1 MVVVGGCKLQSRIP
15 LLFVLLAAMLW
26 GTTGTAQTFAPENT
40 NPIALGAIRLALGG
54 LTLLIIVL
62 FLGQLN
68 IKNLP
73 FKATLIAA
81 LSMAFYQPFF
91 FSAVKMTGVAI
102 GTAVAIGSA
111 PILAGLLEW
120 MFRKRIPSGVWWGA
134 TFLSIIGCLLLFIN
148 KDAVSVNPF
157 GVLLALGAGLS
168 FAIYAIVSKNLLKLH
183 KPETVVAVVFTLSA
197 VILAPFLFFLD
208 LSWLLE
214 FNGVA
219 VSLHL
224 GIFATAIA
232 YLLFSKGLFLVPAST
247 AVTLSLAEPLTA
259 ALLGVFLVGELLTP
273 ISWVGIGLLFL
284 GITLLT
290 TSPDKK

>member
-1 MVVVGGCKLQSRIP
+1 MGGRRLVNRIP
-15 LLFVLLAAMLW
+15 LLFVLLAAVLW

-62 FLGQLN
+62 FLGKLD

-73 FKATLIAA
+73 MKATLIAA
-81 LSMAFYQPFF
+81 LSMAFYQPLF

-102 GTAVAIGSA
+102 GTAVAIGSS

-120 MFRKRIPSGVWWGA
+120 LIGKRRPSNVWWGA
-134 TFLSIIGCLLLFIN
+134 TLLSIVGCLLLFIN
-148 KDAVSVNPF
+148 KDAVSVNPL

-168 FAIYAIVSKNLLKLH
+168 FATYTIVSKELLRLH
-183 KPETVVAVVFTLSA
+183 QPETVVAIVFTLSA
-197 VILAPFLFFLD
+197 VLLAPFLFFLD

-214 FNGVA
+214 FNGIA

-232 YLLFSKGLFLVPAST
+232 YLLFSKGLIFVPAST

-259 ALLGVFLVGELLTP
+259 ALLGVFLVGEQLTT
-273 ISWVGIGLLFL
+273 IAWVGIGLLFL

-290 TSPDKK
+290 TSKEKNK

>member
-1 MVVVGGCKLQSRIP
+1 MGGRRLVNRIP
-15 LLFVLLAAMLW
+15 LLFVLLAAVLW

-62 FLGQLN
+62 FLGKLD

-73 FKATLIAA
+73 MKATLIAA

-102 GTAVAIGSA
+102 GTAVAIGSS

-120 MFRKRIPSGVWWGA
+120 LIGKRRPSNVWWGA
-134 TFLSIIGCLLLFIN
+134 TLLSIVGCLLLFIN
-148 KDAVSVNPF
+148 KDAVSVNPL

-168 FAIYAIVSKNLLKLH
+168 FATYTIVSKELLRLH
-183 KPETVVAVVFTLSA
+183 QPETVVAIVFTLSA
-197 VILAPFLFFLD
+197 VLLAPFLFFLD

-214 FNGVA
+214 FNGIA

-232 YLLFSKGLFLVPAST
+232 YLLFSKGLTFVPAST

-259 ALLGVFLVGELLTP
+259 ALLGVFLVGEQLTT
-273 ISWVGIGLLFL
+273 IAWVGIGLLFL

-290 TSPDKK
+290 TSKEKNK

>member
-1 MVVVGGCKLQSRIP
+1 LKSRIP

-54 LTLLIIVL
+54 LTLLLIVL
-62 FLGQLN
+62 FLGQFN
-68 IKNLP
+68 MKNLP
-73 FKATLIAA
+73 FKATLIAS

-120 MFRKRIPSGVWWGA
+120 LIRKRVPTKVWWIA
-134 TFLSIIGCLLLFIN
+134 TLLSIVGCLLLFMN
-148 KDAVSVNPF
+148 KDAVSVNPL

-168 FAIYAIVSKNLLKLH
+168 FATYTIVSKQLLILH
-183 KPETVVAVVFTLSA
+183 KPETVVAIVFTLSA
-197 VILAPFLFFLD
+197 VFLAPFLFFLD

-214 FNGVA
+214 FSGIA

-224 GIFATAIA
+224 GIFATALA
-232 YLLFSKGLFLVPAST
+232 YLLFSRGLIFVPAST